1 MTPSV
6 RALAALAAGAAL
18 AVALGC
24 QSAPS
29 EPAPAAGVTPS
40 PGVRVTAADA
50 TAAGIETAA
59 AHFVERSNPIAAAG
73 VVTFDERRTA
83 RIGSLVE
90 GVVDEMRVQPGDV
103 VARGAVV
110 ARLHSHVVH
119 DAWADYFKG
128 LAEHRRLDA
137 ELAFSRSA
145 EASAA
150 ALVAD
155 KALSPQ
161 ELARARAD
169 VTAAV
174 QRVAAARAEITRTEQ
189 ELHHFGITPR
199 PDADPLKEEDAPV
212 VTPFGGTVIER
223 HVTEGAAVTPG
234 TPLLV
239 VSDLSHV
246 WVMAEID
253 ETLVGRVAAGQPVA
267 IATAAYPGETF
278 PGTLT
283 SIGAVVNAASRRVT
297 LRVEAANPGQRLK
310 PQMFVT
316 VSIAATATRRVL
328 VVPSGA
334 VQTMDGESVVFVR
347 TGADQF
353 SRRAVTTGA
362 GGRRAG
368 GDRRWAGRRRRRGD
382 LRGVPAQVG
391 AGRPGRGVRVG
402 GRHRAARPGHVRA
415 AGLRSAVP
423 GGARGHRRAGR
434 ARPAGRGVPGS
445 HEQPGSGDHR
455 RAEPGRARGRATRL
469 LSDRDG
475 AHGRAEHRR
484 RCARSRNSAC
494 RSSRWCSTTRCR
506 STSPVNS

>member
-1 MTPSV
+1 MTQSV
-6 RALAALAAGAAL
+6 RALVALAAGAAL
-18 AVALGC
+18 TAALGC
-24 QSAPS
+24 QSAPPES
-29 EPAPAAGVTPS
+29 PPAAAATPA
-40 PGVRVTAADA
+40 GVRVAPGDA

-59 AHFVERSNPIAAAG
+59 ARFVERRDPIAAAG

-90 GVVDEMRVQPGDV
+90 GVVDDMRVQPGDV
-103 VARGAVV
+103 VTRGAVV

-128 LAEHRRLDA
+128 LAEHQRLEA
-137 ELAFSRSA
+137 ELAFSRTA

-155 KALSPQ
+155 KALSAQ

-169 VTAAV
+169 VIAAA

-212 VTPFGGTVIER
+212 LTPFAGTVIER

-239 VSDLSHV
+239 VSDLRRV
-246 WVMAEID
+246 WVTTEID
-253 ETLVGRVAAGQPVA
+253 EALLGRVAIGQSATIV
-267 IATAAYPGETF
+267 TAAYPGESF

-283 SIGAVVNAASRRVT
+283 GIGAVINAETRRVT
-297 LRVEAANPGQRLK
+297 LRVEAVNPGQRLK
-310 PQMFVT
+310 PQMFVS
-316 VSIAATATRRVL
+316 VAIAATAARRVL

-334 VQTMDGESVVFVR
+334 VQTMEGESVVFVR

-362 GGRRAG
+362 ESDGLMEIVRGLAE
-368 GDRRWAGRRRRRGD
+368 GDVVATSGAF
-382 LRGVPAQVG
+382 LLKSALAAPA
-391 AGRPGRGVRVG
+391 
-402 GRHRAARPGHVRA
+402 
-415 AGLRSAVP
+415 
-423 GGARGHRRAGR
+423 
-434 ARPAGRGVPGS
+434 
-445 HEQPGSGDHR
+445 
-455 RAEPGRARGRATRL
+455 AE
-469 LSDRDG
+469 S
-475 AHGRAEHRR
+475 E
-484 RCARSRNSAC
+484 
-494 RSSRWCSTTRCR
+494 
-506 STSPVNS
+506 

>member
-1 MTPSV
+1 
-6 RALAALAAGAAL
+6 
-18 AVALGC
+18 
-24 QSAPS
+24 
-29 EPAPAAGVTPS
+29 
-40 PGVRVTAADA
+40 VRVAPADA

-59 AHFVERSNPIAAAG
+59 ARFVERSDAIAAAG

-83 RIGSLVE
+83 RLGSLVE
-90 GVVDEMRVQPGDV
+90 GVVNEVRLQPGDV

-119 DAWADYFKG
+119 DAWAGYFKA
-128 LAEHRRLDA
+128 LAEHRRLEA
-137 ELAFSRSA
+137 ELTYSRSA

-174 QRVAAARAEITRTEQ
+174 ERVAGARAEITRSEQ
-189 ELHHFGITPR
+189 ELHHFGISPR
-199 PDADPLKEEDAPV
+199 PDANPLQEEDVPV
-212 VTPFGGTVIER
+212 ITPYGGTVIER
-223 HVTEGAAVTPG
+223 HVTEGAAVTTG

-239 VSDLSHV
+239 VSDLTRV
-246 WVMAEID
+246 WVTTEIN
-253 ETLVGRVAAGQPVA
+253 EALVGRVATGQAVT

-283 SIGAVVNAASRRVT
+283 SIGAVVNAATRRVT

-316 VSIAATATRRVL
+316 VSIAATAPHRVL

-362 GGRRAG
+362 EADGLVEIV
-368 GDRRWAGRRRRRGD
+368 RGLAD
-382 LRGVPAQVG
+382 GEVVATSGAFLLKSALAAPAQE
-391 AGRPGRGVRVG
+391 
-402 GRHRAARPGHVRA
+402 
-415 AGLRSAVP
+415 S
-423 GGARGHRRAGR
+423 
-434 ARPAGRGVPGS
+434 
-445 HEQPGSGDHR
+445 E
-455 RAEPGRARGRATRL
+455 
-469 LSDRDG
+469 
-475 AHGRAEHRR
+475 
-484 RCARSRNSAC
+484 
-494 RSSRWCSTTRCR
+494 
-506 STSPVNS
+506 

>member
-1 MTPSV
+1 MTQFA
-6 RALAALAAGAAL
+6 RATAAFAAVIVLAGAP
-18 AVALGC
+18 GC
-24 QSAPS
+24 QSAPQTT
-29 EPAPAAGVTPS
+29 PAAGGASPTGVTVAP
-40 PGVRVTAADA
+40 ADA
-50 TAAGIETAA
+50 TAAGIETAVVRV
-59 AHFVERSNPIAAAG
+59 VERSDAIAAAG

-128 LAEHRRLDA
+128 LAEHQRLEA
-137 ELAFSRSA
+137 ELAFSRTV

-169 VTAAV
+169 VTAAA

-212 VTPFGGTVIER
+212 ISPFAGTVIER

-239 VSDLSHV
+239 VSDLTRV
-246 WVMAEID
+246 WVTTEID
-253 ETLVGRVAAGQPVA
+253 EALLGRVATGQAVTM
-267 IATAAYPGETF
+267 ATAAYPNERF
-278 PGTLT
+278 PGVLT
-283 SIGAVVNAASRRVT
+283 SIGAVINAATRRVT

-316 VSIAATATRRVL
+316 VSIDATAPRRVL
-328 VVPSGA
+328 VVPSAA
-334 VQTMDGESVVFVR
+334 VQTMEGESVVFLR

-353 SRRAVTTGA
+353 ARRAVTTGA
-362 GGRRAG
+362 EADGLVEIVRGLAE
-368 GDRRWAGRRRRRGD
+368 GDVVATSGAF
-382 LRGVPAQVG
+382 LLKSALTAPA
-391 AGRPGRGVRVG
+391 
-402 GRHRAARPGHVRA
+402 
-415 AGLRSAVP
+415 
-423 GGARGHRRAGR
+423 
-434 ARPAGRGVPGS
+434 
-445 HEQPGSGDHR
+445 
-455 RAEPGRARGRATRL
+455 AE
-469 LSDRDG
+469 S
-475 AHGRAEHRR
+475 E
-484 RCARSRNSAC
+484 
-494 RSSRWCSTTRCR
+494 
-506 STSPVNS
+506 